1 MTNVK
6 MVGCKFTDNTVGISA
21 SSDIKFDITDTTFE
35 RNGIAF
41 QINDSL
47 EFPGELV
54 DLMKAEMEQSIKV
67 GETKEQTIERLS
79 KLGQVKQFA
88 SKHAMGGAMLL
99 TSLAQLY
106 FQVMGV

>member
-6 MVGCKFTDNTVGISA
+6 IVGGKFSDNTVGISA
-21 SSDIKFDITDTTFE
+21 SSNVKFDITNTDFE

-41 QINDSL
+41 QINDKL

-54 DLMKAEMEQSIKV
+54 DLMKAEMELSIKA
-67 GETKEQTIERLS
+67 GETKEQTVERLS
-79 KLGQVKQFA
+79 KLEAVKKFA
-88 SKHAMGGAMLL
+88 SKHTFNSAMLL

-106 FQVMGV
+106 VQVTSG